1 MACMCRLVATIVP
14 RFQFSFFLN
23 QDYCSGRSWLERLS
37 SRLAGLDTN
46 SPMLAKISGTEK
58 KSNWYYGELMAVGLM
73 ALSSLWV
80 RKVPG
85 STPGDA
91 RFVVE
96 YDANIVFD
104 LYIIKWK
111 KSTCY
116 TDVWYPFLNF
126 LRNAGLLLIN
136 YCMWNFYLM
145 CSTRTRVLVADQ
157 FSHFVLGFCWKYWTS
172 LVRISTNN
180 RKTEV

>member
-1 MACMCRLVATIVP
+1 
-14 RFQFSFFLN
+14 
-23 QDYCSGRSWLERLS
+23 
-37 SRLAGLDTN
+37 
-46 SPMLAKISGTEK
+46 MLAKISGTEK

-136 YCMWNFYLM
+136 YCMWNFILCVPRAHLYSLRIYFLISFLVSVGSIEHHS
-145 CSTRTRVLVADQ
+145 CESQQIIERQKFSKWCRRSVIPTSLFIWSLHEHRRNNPDLVATGKRV
-157 FSHFVLGFCWKYWTS
+157 F
-172 LVRISTNN
+172 
-180 RKTEV
+180 